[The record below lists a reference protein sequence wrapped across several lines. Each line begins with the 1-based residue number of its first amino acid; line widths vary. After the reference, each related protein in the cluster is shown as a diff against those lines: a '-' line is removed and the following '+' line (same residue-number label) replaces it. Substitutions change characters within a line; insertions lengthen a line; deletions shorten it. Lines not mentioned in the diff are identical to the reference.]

1 MDDLIDDLKAA
12 FEDADY
18 DVSEASRNRDR
29 VRIAVL
35 DEEASADDLQSIT
48 LDVVDESDVLG
59 FNVNTESLDDD
70 VVTTVVSFRYRG

>member
-1 MDDLIDDLKAA
+1 MDDLIDDLQAA
-12 FEDADY
+12 FEDAEY

-35 DEEASADDLQSIT
+35 DAEASAEELQSIT